1 MSRGAWDDARTSPAP
16 TIEAGNAPGLG
27 VPDDRPTDAREPVPD
42 DARGGGRGGGQETS
56 RVSDSRVADAR
67 RPVRSRDQCHRLRD
81 ADWDTL
87 RTVGTFRVVDEHDL
101 LARGQSPDAAA
112 QDLAYLL
119 EDGLLERHTA
129 IVNQSPTHLVTL
141 TEEGRSLLESHRGEA
156 GDSPGQQYYTGVV
169 KPRELAHD
177 VYLYRA
183 AQAEAARLADHGAR
197 VTRVV
202 LDYELKRDYQ
212 RFLQR
217 RDRDAHASVASDR
230 EAFARVQG
238 LAVVDDHLVLPDLRL
253 EVEYPDGRRDVRDVE
268 VVTEHYSRGQ
278 LAGKAQAGFSCYR
291 PTPTRLGRGTSRG
304 GVPTDPRTLQ
314 WLG

>member
-1 MSRGAWDDARTSPAP
+1 MSRGAWDDARTSPVPPATASGSP
-16 TIEAGNAPGLG
+16 DGG
-27 VPDDRPTDAREPVPD
+27 VPDRSTEARELESD
-42 DARGGGRGGGQETS
+42 ERRGDERGGNGGTS
-56 RVSDSRVADAR
+56 RSPDPRRPEAR
-67 RPVRSRDQCHRLRD
+67 QPVRSRDRWHRLRD

-87 RTVGTFRVVDEHDL
+87 RTVGTFRVVDEADLLERGRSQEAAGHDL
-101 LARGQSPDAAA
+101 D
-112 QDLAYLL
+112 YLI
-119 EDGLLERHTA
+119 EDGLLERRTA
-129 IVNQSPTHLVTL
+129 IVSQSPTHLVTL
-141 TEEGRSLLESHRGEA
+141 TEEGSSLLDAHRGEA
-156 GDSPGQQYYTGVV
+156 GEHPGQQYHTGVV

-183 AQAEAARLADHGAR
+183 AQAETARLAGQGAR

-217 RDRDAHASVASDR
+217 RDRDAHASVAQDR
-230 EAFARVQG
+230 EAFARVHG

-253 EVEYPDGRRDVRDVE
+253 EVEYADGRRDVRDVE

-278 LAGKAQAGFSCYR
+278 LSGKAQAGFSCYR
-291 PTPTRLGRGTSRG
+291 PARTRFGHGTSRG
-304 GVPTDPRTLQ
+304 GAPTHSRALE